1 MLGCPRAEGRNLFNR
16 CPLIARGRCGRFPR
30 GLAVLDLRE
39 DRLQQSAG
47 TIGRARF
54 APQSGEID
62 RGAQFEDACFLA
74 AGGVDGLQEARF
86 RPRPMRL
93 RPFERDVAIDPMQV
107 GEPEPLPRL
116 LDKGESFL
124 ERCAGACRIAR
135 REGSLGKARQDQ
147 RVTPVRN

>member
-1 MLGCPRAEGRNLFNR
+1 LRTFPSWSRRSR
-16 CPLIARGRCGRFPR
+16 PARRSAPAKR
-30 GLAVLDLRE
+30 GHHWA
-39 DRLQQSAG
+39 
-47 TIGRARF
+47 TRF

-86 RPRPMRL
+86 RPRPIRL

-147 RVTPVRN
+147 RVTPVRT